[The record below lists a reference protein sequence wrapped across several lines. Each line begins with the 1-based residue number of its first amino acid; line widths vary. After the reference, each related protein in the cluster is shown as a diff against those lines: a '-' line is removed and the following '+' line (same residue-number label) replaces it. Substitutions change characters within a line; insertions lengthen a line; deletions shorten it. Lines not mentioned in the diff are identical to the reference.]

1 MQDHYDI
8 KMLTYLMVARVSQ
21 LCPGAVLQKLD
32 KLVEPL
38 KLTCTTKVASR
49 NYRLIVKRAGFGTS
63 LVPYSAVLYNLRR
76 NRKSKEQLDES
87 RKVKIGVLRRVLQ
100 KKIVC

>member
-49 NYRLIVKRAGFGTS
+49 NYRLIVKRAGFGIWYRTQ
-63 LVPYSAVLYNLRR
+63 PYCT
-76 NRKSKEQLDES
+76 
-87 RKVKIGVLRRVLQ
+87 I
-100 KKIVC
+100 